1 MTRQQAIYTALQ
13 DLYDSDL
20 NSVAW
25 SIYENTSRL
34 GDDDLWRNLDL
45 SEIMYDINDC
55 YTFEQFLQ
63 AAADG
68 DFNPRDDY
76 WRWTCYGPE
85 SSDTLDYDLDD
96 FAEIIDDHADDNWV
110 RNELPREITDVLD
123 EYASEPEEDDT
134 DWPEDATDYDGV
146 DDPDEDEPSQTSLW
160 EKIANAAA
168 PDLST
173 DGGLTRE
180 MCRVLGLSPTQ
191 IHNVEHWLDRV
202 RSDALQRYGHPVS
215 TTDELCAILSSI
227 GFGIVER

>member
-55 YTFEQFLQ
+55 YAFEQFLQ

-110 RNELPREITDVLD
+110 HNELPREITDVLD
-123 EYASEPEEDDT
+123 EYASEPEDDDT

-146 DDPDEDEPSQTSLW
+146 DDPDEDEPAAEPPEQEPMRHDALMLEAMRVISPAHPYHL
-160 EKIANAAA
+160 AAA
-168 PDLST
+168 VQEAQQRSQ
-173 DGGLTRE
+173 RA
-180 MCRVLGLSPTQ
+180 LGRKIMTC
-191 IHNVEHWLDRV
+191 
-202 RSDALQRYGHPVS
+202 A
-215 TTDELCAILSSI
+215 ELHDHLRCL
-227 GFGIVER
+227 GYMLRDNL

>member
-55 YTFEQFLQ
+55 YVFEQFLQ

-85 SSDTLDYDLDD
+85 SSDTLDYDLVD

-110 RNELPREITDVLD
+110 HNELPREITDVLD
-123 EYASEPEEDDT
+123 EYASEPEDDDT

-146 DDPDEDEPSQTSLW
+146 DDPDEDEPSPAKPAILTEAQLHEQLRAFYPSLMTG
-160 EKIANAAA
+160 K
-168 PDLST
+168 D
-173 DGGLTRE
+173 D
-180 MCRVLGLSPTQ
+180 TQ
-191 IHNVEHWLDRV
+191 IAQLIN
-202 RSDALQRYGHPVS
+202 ALQIWCQMLHGHYITGTGELAEAINRYLPYHPHEP
-215 TTDELCAILSSI
+215 TA
-227 GFGIVER
+227 